1 MSKRLCKDWSGY
13 TLMDGIGK
21 VTVQIRNGYLSTGY
35 DYVSKTLPPFLR
47 CYESAV
53 GGKTVRKWVGG
64 VSETPISE
72 LDDKYANA
80 VVQYYY
86 GKNREAKEAERIE
99 VQAAEISPS
108 CASETL
114 MTRSTSPRSSVRA

>member
-1 MSKRLCKDWSGY
+1 MPKRLSKDWSGY

-35 DYVSKTLPPFLR
+35 DYVTKTLPPFLR
-47 CYESAV
+47 CYETAV

-86 GKNREAKEAERIE
+86 GKNREAKRIE
-99 VQAAEISPS
+99 AQADGIPPS
-108 CASETL
+108 RASETL
-114 MTRSTSPRSSVRA
+114 KVRSTSSRSSVRA